1 MSKEEILIMEEIL
14 VDLIKIL
21 IINME
26 LELKIYL
33 DINLTKVLI
42 IEEVVLILEVVQ
54 ANINLIKA
62 MNIDMVE

>member
-1 MSKEEILIMEEIL
+1 MLIMEEIL